1 MVPPRYESC
10 ICVCANM
17 AVTHSFHQLDQV
29 LKQITSTLLSF
40 YKYNSIC
47 IMWDNRKWLSGYLT
61 ISYMMYIKYDLMF
74 AARQT
79 DASYTSHYN
88 STTVAVG
95 KSHMIVVDTLYVAV
109 KNYT

>member
-1 MVPPRYESC
+1 
-10 ICVCANM
+10 
-17 AVTHSFHQLDQV
+17 
-29 LKQITSTLLSF
+29 
-40 YKYNSIC
+40 
-47 IMWDNRKWLSGYLT
+47 
-61 ISYMMYIKYDLMF
+61 MF
-74 AARQT
+74 TARQT